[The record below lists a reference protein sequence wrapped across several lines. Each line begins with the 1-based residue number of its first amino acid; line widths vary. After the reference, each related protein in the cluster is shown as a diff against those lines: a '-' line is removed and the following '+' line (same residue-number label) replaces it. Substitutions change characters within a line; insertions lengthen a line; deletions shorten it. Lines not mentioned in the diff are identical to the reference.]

1 MKEDN
6 WQAFALEIKYI
17 KNKTMTKEVMNQA
30 IRKKL
35 EAIQV
40 LNLVK
45 FKEAGWIAIIAGYA
59 EADNTFYIF
68 TY

>member
-1 MKEDN
+1 
-6 WQAFALEIKYI
+6 
-17 KNKTMTKEVMNQA
+17 MTKEVMNQA

-45 FKEAGWIAIIAGYA
+45 FKEAG
-59 EADNTFYIF
+59 
-68 TY
+68 